1 MGAAG
6 AIAAVKLAGAGVGA
20 YGQIQQGRAEQKA
33 ANMQA
38 DLLEMQARDAI
49 ERGGWEAAKRTRA
62 TKRLLGGQRAAMAAQ
77 GLDLSVGS
85 PADLQTETET
95 IGALD
100 ALMIKTNAAREAW
113 GFKSQAAMTR
123 YEGRIKRRAANLGA
137 FNTLLGG
144 GVGAAQTAMMAE

>member
-6 AIAAVKLAGAGVGA
+6 AIAGVQLAGAGLNA
-20 YGQIQQGRAEQKA
+20 YGQVQQGRAEQKA

-49 ERGGWEAAKRTRA
+49 ERGEFEAAKRRRG
-62 TKRLLGGQRAAMAAQ
+62 TKRLLGGQRALMAAQ
-77 GLDLSVGS
+77 GLDLSVGT

-113 GFKSQAAMTR
+113 GFRGQAAMTR
-123 YEGRIKRRAANLGA
+123 YEGRIRRRAANLQA
-137 FNTLLGG
+137 FNTMLGG
-144 GVGAAQTAMMAE
+144 GASAAQTYSRGT